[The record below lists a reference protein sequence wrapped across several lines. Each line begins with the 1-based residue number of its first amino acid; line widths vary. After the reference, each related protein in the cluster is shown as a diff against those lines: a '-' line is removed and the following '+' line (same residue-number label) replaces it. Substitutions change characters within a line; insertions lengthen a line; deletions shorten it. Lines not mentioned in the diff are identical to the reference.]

1 MTKFYLYH
9 TTDYTYSDP
18 VIESSNKILL
28 YPYNDLN
35 QQLVNHSIS
44 VSGNPNIFTYIDD
57 YNNRVGFFTIAPP
70 IKSLVISSEAEIIS
84 KKIIFPEDKLH
95 ADEQWSLL
103 KKYQKSIDFL
113 PFLINEKINA
123 DNEIT
128 KLLSRNINTNY
139 SPLENAKI
147 LCDYIHKNFIYQKGI
162 TNVFTTIDEIW
173 KIKSWVCQDFTNVL
187 IFLCRKAKIPARY
200 VSGYVFADK
209 TLRGAGA
216 THAWVEIF
224 IPNYGWL
231 GLDPTNNCIANDF
244 HIRLAVG
251 RNYEDC
257 APVKGVY
264 KGNQTQ
270 LMNVNVH
277 LGTKR
282 KTKNFELSNKQ
293 SLDYTNFENN
303 KQNSFRKNLEMI
315 QQQQQQ

>member
-57 YNNRVGFFTIAPP
+57 YNNRVGFFTIATP

-84 KKIIFPEDKLH
+84 KKIIFPDDKLH
-95 ADEQWSLL
+95 ADEQWLLL
-103 KKYQKSIDFL
+103 KKYQNSIDFL

-173 KIKSWVCQDFTNVL
+173 KIKSGVCQDFTNVL

-293 SLDYTNFENN
+293 NLDNTNFENH